1 MTSKR
6 RSVDSEELN
15 IWPSFTDLMS
25 NAFMISMLLIL
36 LLVIKIPTK
45 KQEQPKKAP
54 PIIEIQDSGAYRFL
68 SGSAESPAEM
78 TNYLETKLV
87 SQIEEQVRENRIDVI
102 EIIGHTD
109 AQPNAINTGNL
120 DSKIQDVAAN
130 KLPIS
135 TLKASSN
142 ADLGLMR
149 ALTVVKILKN
159 IQSSSSHLKGVKFR
173 AYSAGQLILPRDI
186 ESADPQDGRRRRIEI
201 RFTRDGKVTKVG

>member
-6 RSVDSEELN
+6 RSAESEELN

-25 NAFMISMLLIL
+25 NAFMISMLLVL
-36 LLVIKIPTK
+36 LLVIKTPT
-45 KQEQPKKAP
+45 KKAP

-68 SGSAESPAEM
+68 SGSAESPTEM
-78 TNYLETKLV
+78 TNYLQTKLV

-135 TLKASSN
+135 MLKASSN

-159 IQSSSSHLKGVKFR
+159 IQSSSSHLRGVKFR